1 MIQNTF
7 NFFIIYETQS
17 GDWSNVKIKI
27 FDITYFKDFNDI
39 FKYEQINN
47 EGKILKISVFHI

>member
-1 MIQNTF
+1 MKLKVVT
-7 NFFIIYETQS
+7 EAMLKS
-17 GDWSNVKIKI
+17 KIK
-27 FDITYFKDFNDI
+27 DVNDI